1 MAKVLSDIEIAQQ
14 TTLEPITTIAK
25 KVGLT
30 DDDLELYGKYKAKI
44 SFDAIKRL
52 SKEKDGKLVLVTAIT
67 PTPAGEGKTLTTI
80 GLAQALNYMG
90 HKAVVALR
98 EPSLGPVFGIKG
110 GAAGGGYSQV
120 LPMED
125 INLHFTGDMHAI
137 TAANNLLAAAI
148 DNHVHQGNQ
157 LRIDV
162 RRIIWKRV
170 MDMNDRALR
179 NLVVGMGGKVCG
191 FPREDHF
198 MITVASEIMAA
209 LCLASDLM
217 DLKKR
222 MGDITVAYDL
232 DGNLVTARQLGVEGA
247 MAILMKDAI
256 KPNLVQTIEHTPAL
270 VHGGPFA
277 NIAHG
282 CNSVVATKLA
292 MKMGDIAVTEAGFG
306 ADLGAEKF
314 MDIKC
319 RFAGIKPD
327 AVVIVATV
335 RALKMHGGVDK
346 KNLQEENVE
355 ALKKGFENL
364 AKHIENMRLFDV
376 PVVVG
381 INKFISDT
389 DAEIKALRDL
399 CADYGVEAALN
410 NCWAEGGKGGVEMGE
425 KVLQMLEQP
434 KTPYKP
440 IYDVNA
446 SIPEKLTAIVQKV
459 YGGDGVV
466 FEGNAKKQ
474 IQELEAFG
482 LDHMPICVAKTQYS
496 LSDNPALLGAPK
508 GFTVTV
514 KDVRVCTGAGFIVC
528 QTSNIMTMPGLP
540 KVPAANRMDI
550 DENGVITGLF

>member
-1 MAKVLSDIEIAQQ
+1 MAQVLSDIEIAQQ
-14 TTLEPITTIAK
+14 TTLEPIVKIAE

-52 SKEKDGKLVLVTAIT
+52 SKNEDGKLVLVTAIT

-148 DNHVHQGNQ
+148 DNHVHQGNA

-162 RRIIWKRV
+162 RRVIWKRV

-179 NLVVGMGGKVCG
+179 NIVVGMGGKVCG

-292 MKMGDIAVTEAGFG
+292 LKMGEIAVTEAGFG

-319 RFAGIKPD
+319 RFAGIKPN
-327 AVVIVATV
+327 AVVVVATV

-346 KNLQEENVE
+346 KNLQEENIE
-355 ALKKGFENL
+355 ALKKGFANL
-364 AKHIENMRLFDV
+364 AKHVENMRTYDV

-381 INKFISDT
+381 INKFATDT
-389 DAEIKALRDL
+389 DAEIATLRQL
-399 CADYGVEAALN
+399 CADYGVDVALN
-410 NCWAEGGKGGVEMGE
+410 NCWAEGGKGGVELGE
-425 KVLQMLEQP
+425 KVLQLIAQP
-434 KTPYKP
+434 QTPYKP
-440 IYDVNA
+440 LYDVNDTIA
-446 SIPEKLTAIVQKV
+446 QKMETIVKKI
-459 YGGDGVV
+459 YGGAGVV
-466 FEGNAKKQ
+466 FESKAQKQ
-474 IQELEAFG
+474 VAELEKFG
-482 LDHMPICVAKTQYS
+482 LDKMPLCVAKTQYS
-496 LSDNPALLGAPK
+496 LSDDPSLLGAPK
-508 GFTVTV
+508 DFTVTV

-528 QTSNIMTMPGLP
+528 QTGDIMTMPGLP